1 MIFVADSLY
10 ELLRADA
17 VGFVVLCFIAFA
29 KWNRRRVDGLTR
41 ESVIDDVKYRM
52 FRAWNEDDSTINSL
66 QDLSGIAGE
75 VLDRAEAVEDELGP
89 WFPGRHREVPPFLFN
104 ACTFTFPVEQ
114 GVRWEPWWRTPTG
127 AWEGYAP
134 RQLEASSS

>member
-1 MIFVADSLY
+1 MTLFDVLVLDACGALF
-10 ELLRADA
+10 LLWL
-17 VGFVVLCFIAFA
+17 GFS
-29 KWNRRRVDGLTR
+29 KWNRRREDWLTR
-41 ESVIDDVKYRM
+41 ESVRDEVTHRM
-52 FRAWNEDDSTINSL
+52 FAAWNDDDSTINSL

-75 VLDRAEAVEDELGP
+75 VLDRAEPVEDELGP

-134 RQLEASSS
+134 RQLEASQS